1 MTNKVQTCCY
11 NGERKLRCKL
21 WWIARKMD
29 LKKIIS
35 QRHVS
40 VMLSAWGI
48 FGVFRIFDTRTAEV
62 TFLSVDV
69 YHSPF
74 LGV

>member
-1 MTNKVQTCCY
+1 MQAVMNSAK
-11 NGERKLRCKL
+11 NGPQ
-21 WWIARKMD
+21 KM
-29 LKKIIS
+29 IS

-40 VMLSAWGI
+40 VMLSARGI
-48 FGVFRIFDTRTAEV
+48 FGVFHIFDTRTAEV